1 MILRKILFEGNIIFV
16 KCSPGYPFCSALI
29 LSRLVWPFSARS
41 ALLRTCLACSA
52 RSAGARILLEPGGSG
67 AVAGNRGVGPV
78 GGSGAGMMDGVRV
91 VVMIPGVR
99 VVVVAALET
108 GSAAAVKIASSFNAV
123 TGTAGDVAGW
133 TSPAREEAKA
143 AATAAAVDTVGEC
156 VNE

>member
-1 MILRKILFEGNIIFV
+1 
-16 KCSPGYPFCSALI
+16 
-29 LSRLVWPFSARS
+29 
-41 ALLRTCLACSA
+41 
-52 RSAGARILLEPGGSG
+52 
-67 AVAGNRGVGPV
+67 
-78 GGSGAGMMDGVRV
+78 MMDGVRV

-143 AATAAAVDTVGEC
+143 PAATAAAVDTVREC
-156 VNE
+156 GNE

>member
-1 MILRKILFEGNIIFV
+1 MVGV
-16 KCSPGYPFCSALI
+16 
-29 LSRLVWPFSARS
+29 
-41 ALLRTCLACSA
+41 
-52 RSAGARILLEPGGSG
+52 GGSR
-67 AVAGNRGVGPV
+67 VAGGVTGGVAGGVLVGETGGVVGGV
-78 GGSGAGMMDGVRV
+78 GGSGADAGRVVEGSDAGMMDWVRV

-99 VVVVAALET
+99 VVVMAALET
-108 GSAAAVKIASSFNAV
+108 GSAAAVKIASFFNAA